1 MLSNPLI
8 ASVHDRRWNDANRK
22 IESLHFRY
30 VAMASSS
37 MTKRGC
43 IITGIGTTTR
53 RLGGSYRLTRY
64 VSPAVR
70 LFMMNDGVPQQIQL
84 HHSRQQSTGPQFE
97 VTTRTHR
104 AASGAGREAL
114 HPFGSQKNPDFPVD
128 RSAFD
133 VDRNQYWK
141 DRTSANQPRNGGCK

>member
-1 MLSNPLI
+1 M
-8 ASVHDRRWNDANRK
+8 
-22 IESLHFRY
+22 
-30 VAMASSS
+30 
-37 MTKRGC
+37 
-43 IITGIGTTTR
+43 
-53 RLGGSYRLTRY
+53 RLAGGA
-64 VSPAVR
+64 P
-70 LFMMNDGVPQQIQL
+70 FMMNDGVPQQIQL

-97 VTTRTHR
+97 VTTSTHR

-133 VDRNQYWK
+133 GDRNQHWK